1 MPFKGLFYLIIDMA
15 LFNFNRPSNNND
27 SVNEVIQLIIND
39 EVIDVPATEASGL
52 TVAEVFTRY
61 AANAC
66 DVRRINRYVAQGRIV
81 GGNTPAVSGTVY
93 SGAITSESKG

>member
-1 MPFKGLFYLIIDMA
+1 MA
-15 LFNFNRPSNNND
+15 LFNFNRPANND
-27 SVNEVIQLIIND
+27 SNENEIIQLIIND
-39 EVIDVPATEASGL
+39 EIIDVPASEASGL
-52 TVAEVFTRY
+52 TVAQVFNRY
-61 AANAC
+61 AANSC

>member
-1 MPFKGLFYLIIDMA
+1 MA
-15 LFNFNRPSNNND
+15 LFNFSRPSNDNN
-27 SVNEVIQLIIND
+27 SSNNNEIIQLIIND
-39 EVIDVPATEASGL
+39 EVIDVPASEAAGL
-52 TVAEVFTRY
+52 TIAEVFGRY
-61 AANAC
+61 AAGSC